1 MTCALAPGLVLHVL
15 PSGFVPM
22 IKSLF
27 PVNPYDDGTD
37 VFAEDV
43 DPKAKVPTSKVP
55 TSEVPVSEVPV
66 SEVPLSQ
73 SSPDDHKVP
82 SSTFPLPMLFDLISN
97 PSTDDS
103 NQTEITFLQ
112 RQVAGT
118 ESQATSSNLT
128 EVSTVESSD
137 FPEESFIRRAISSAI
152 SFGSS
157 RSSSGG
163 NQSPK
168 DGDRSPGS
176 NASGRSSNGIK
187 IVTSHYESSGGGTP
201 SESDDNLLDE
211 SYEIVTDNEINQLNR

>member
-22 IKSLF
+22 IKSFF

-43 DPKAKVPTSKVP
+43 DPKAKVPSSKAP
-55 TSEVPVSEVPV
+55 
-66 SEVPLSQ
+66 
-73 SSPDDHKVP
+73 SSKAPSSKVP

-97 PSTDDS
+97 PSSDDS
-103 NQTEITFLQ
+103 NQAEVTFLQ
-112 RQVAGT
+112 RQIAGT
-118 ESQATSSNLT
+118 QSEATSSNLT
-128 EVSTVESSD
+128 EVSNEVSTVENCD

-152 SFGSS
+152 SFGTSPSTSS
-157 RSSSGG
+157 G